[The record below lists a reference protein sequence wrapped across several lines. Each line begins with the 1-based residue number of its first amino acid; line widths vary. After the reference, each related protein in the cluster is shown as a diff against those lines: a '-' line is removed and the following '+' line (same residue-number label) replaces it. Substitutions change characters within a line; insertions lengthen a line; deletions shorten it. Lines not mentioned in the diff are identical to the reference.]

1 MRRTTGLLLT
11 VSWMALGC
19 GEQADG
25 DGQQFAPYDGGPPD
39 AAAPV
44 TPDAAPP
51 LTFEPPNTLTVAT
64 YNVENLFDLV
74 DDPNADE
81 GEFTPG
87 RPTWDANRLARRLT
101 DLADAFTA
109 IAADVVLV
117 NEVENLEV
125 LTQLRDAIRTGGG
138 PVYPYLAIAPSRD
151 PRGIDVSLLSR
162 YPVVLQLGRPINRAH
177 TCTHVETGEQTT
189 LDGAWPEA
197 RPILQV
203 ELNLDADPEADLVLL
218 GNHWKAK
225 GRGSF
230 PCDDEAHRLRSG
242 LHLRALIET
251 LAAARPEMG
260 LIALGD
266 FNTWD
271 FEPPLADALDARL
284 DLEAQALLFNAWGD
298 AGVSERNTRNDN
310 DWNRATNS
318 TYQFD
323 GVWSRLDHIL
333 LSRGLLDG
341 RAGWRLA
348 AGSVESVADPRFLG
362 PGGAPRS
369 WSSETGAGYSDHLPV
384 RLTLTRVPQAA
395 GAQAE

>member
-1 MRRTTGLLLT
+1 MRRSPSPVLALLGLM
-11 VSWMALGC
+11 VGC
-19 GEQADG
+19 SAQTEDG
-25 DGQQFAPYDGGPPD
+25 DPQFAPYDGGPLD
-39 AAAPV
+39 AAAPAS
-44 TPDAAPP
+44 PDAVSTPE
-51 LTFEPPNTLTVAT
+51 FEPPNTLTVAT

-74 DDPNADE
+74 DDPNAEE

-87 RPTWDANRLARRLT
+87 RTWDANRLGRRLT

-125 LTQLRDAIRTGGG
+125 LTQLRDAIRAGGG
-138 PVYPYLAIAPSRD
+138 PAYPYLAIAPSRD

-162 YPVVLQLGRPINRAH
+162 YPVLLQLGRPINRAH
-177 TCTHVETGEQTT
+177 TCTHVETGEPTT

-230 PCDDEAHRLRSG
+230 PCDDDAHRLRSG

-271 FEPPLADALDARL
+271 FEAPLAEALDARL
-284 DLEAQALLFNAWGD
+284 DLEAQALLYNAWGD
-298 AGVSERNTRNDN
+298 AGVLERNTRNDN
-310 DWNRATNS
+310 DWNRPANS
-318 TYQFD
+318 SYQFD

-333 LSRGLLDG
+333 LSGSLLDG

-348 AGSVESVADPRFLG
+348 SGSVESVADPRFLG

-384 RLTLTRVPQAA
+384 RLRLTRVP
-395 GAQAE
+395 